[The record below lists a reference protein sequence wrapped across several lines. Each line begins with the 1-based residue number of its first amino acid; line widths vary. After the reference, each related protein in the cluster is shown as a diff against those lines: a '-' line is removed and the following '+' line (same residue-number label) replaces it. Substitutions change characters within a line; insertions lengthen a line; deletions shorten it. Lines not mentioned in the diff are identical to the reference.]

1 MDYGLIFSLSL
12 TPALAGTDKGM
23 SGLGLL
29 TVAPAILSLF
39 IGLETAMALLLFPS
53 VVLLASQRCRLT
65 QSEALRKVTAAIDR
79 GDARAFADALCHC
92 RPETVTLQIS
102 KNQ

>member
-1 MDYGLIFSLSL
+1 DYGLILSLSL

-23 SGLGLL
+23 SSRGLL

-53 VVLLASQRCRLT
+53 VVL
-65 QSEALRKVTAAIDR
+65 AATF
-79 GDARAFADALCHC
+79 GC
-92 RPETVTLQIS
+92 
-102 KNQ
+102 